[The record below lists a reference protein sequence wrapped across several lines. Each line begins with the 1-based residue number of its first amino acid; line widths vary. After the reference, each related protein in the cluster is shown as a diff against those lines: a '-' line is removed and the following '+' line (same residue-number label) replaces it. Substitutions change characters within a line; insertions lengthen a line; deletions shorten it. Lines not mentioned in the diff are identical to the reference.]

1 MLTLSLTVELIA
13 SNAQALETSEGS
25 DSSMNCLIFLPTL
38 IPGTALMQ
46 CSTLL
51 WNLPNYRYNNK
62 KLQKSL

>member
-38 IPGTALMQ
+38 IPGTALMAVFYPFMEP
-46 CSTLL
+46 T
-51 WNLPNYRYNNK
+51 
-62 KLQKSL
+62 KLSIQ